1 MKTNATANNKEA
13 CPRCHIVLSTS
24 ARRRGVCSECGT
36 KFRKGTGGDPR
47 VKQPDSNRRVKPL

>member
-47 VKQPDSNRRVKPL
+47 VKA